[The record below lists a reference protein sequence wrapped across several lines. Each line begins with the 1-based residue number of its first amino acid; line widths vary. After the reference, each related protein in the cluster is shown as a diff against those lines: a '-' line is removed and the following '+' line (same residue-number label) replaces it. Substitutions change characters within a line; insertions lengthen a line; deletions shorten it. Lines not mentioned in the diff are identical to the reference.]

1 MHDLQVQSRR
11 PHSPLLFLLLLP
23 PELQKALG
31 VMGTL
36 QGKRS
41 RVPPHPLLPAART
54 SPAEPWVCIP
64 LRLPRTWG
72 GIKGKVARAC
82 LIKGLW
88 TETKPEVAEGTR
100 VRGQGRERVGP
111 GRCALPPAGRGASG
125 HREACTDP
133 RFCQRSGQA
142 APGAGRHR
150 EGQPFLGRLL
160 SACDHIWSGEEA
172 SWLLGLQLSA
182 RAQTVPRKCLCCRRR
197 GFAHGWVVNN
207 LQIIHQSF
215 VSSTG

>member
-1 MHDLQVQSRR
+1 MHDLQVQSRQPR
-11 PHSPLLFLLLLP
+11 WPLLFLLLLP
-23 PELQKALG
+23 PGLQKTLG

-41 RVPPHPLLPAART
+41 RVPPPHPLLPAART

-100 VRGQGRERVGP
+100 VRGRGRERVGP
-111 GRCALPPAGRGASG
+111 GRCAFPPAGRGASG
-125 HREACTDP
+125 TGRAALT
-133 RFCQRSGQA
+133 RSSARGQA
-142 APGAGRHR
+142 RLRPARGDTEKASLSSGGCLALVTIFGLVRRH
-150 EGQPFLGRLL
+150 LGCLAFNCLL
-160 SACDHIWSGEEA
+160 E
-172 SWLLGLQLSA
+172 
-182 RAQTVPRKCLCCRRR
+182 RRR
-197 GFAHGWVVNN
+197 CPESASVAGDAA
-207 LQIIHQSF
+207 SP
-215 VSSTG
+215 TGGL